1 MYLFTFY
8 ATNLYLKWRFKRGA
22 LTGKICQKWGDYALT
37 ERMGEMKENVDI
49 ISPSDAESSQTC
61 L

>member
-22 LTGKICQKWGDYALT
+22 LTGKICQKWGDFMPLRR
-37 ERMGEMKENVDI
+37 EWEK
-49 ISPSDAESSQTC
+49 
-61 L
+61 